1 MIAFSRI
8 AEQLGYL
15 ARVGESREIRVARS
29 RSNEFSHRRR
39 EGYAPLGRRPKSE
52 RGNDPAL
59 RRRISGPC
67 TRRIRLFAIRPF
79 FCVRLQMA
87 RRVFEFRLCV
97 PVARN
102 AAGGNRADVLPEPGY
117 RPFRRTK
124 HVQPFAIL
132 LPASR
137 THNPQAWASPE
148 FRAPAKFSWLFTI
161 IKLLLTLLMCLWN

>member
-15 ARVGESREIRVARS
+15 ACVGESREIRDARS
-29 RSNEFSHRRR
+29 RSNEFSHPRRG
-39 EGYAPLGRRPKSE
+39 GYAPLGRRPISE
-52 RGNDPAL
+52 RGNDPA
-59 RRRISGPC
+59 RAKESAVPTHGGSVYSPS
-67 TRRIRLFAIRPF
+67 APF

-97 PVARN
+97 PAARN

-137 THNPQAWASPE
+137 THISQAWAPPE
-148 FRAPAKFSWLFTI
+148 FRALAKFSWLYRYINLFI
-161 IKLLLTLLMCLWN
+161 N